1 MNTDKTNVR
10 RGRSP
15 APTGREPRRGFFRPA
30 TSLAL
35 LLLAASL
42 AACDTAPAR
51 PVLEG
56 GSQVELRS
64 IQTRAFET
72 DDREQTLRTVIATLQ
87 DLGFV
92 IDKADATLGA
102 VSATKLDGYELRMT
116 VTVRECP
123 IPDGAGGQPGDLP
136 GFLHRTGEVDV
147 SGHASGRLMR
157 RNRTPVQVDRS
168 VGRLRLPEHLYQVI
182 RPRL

>member
-64 IQTRAFET
+64 IQTRAFGT

-116 VTVRECP
+116 VTVRPKTTESLLVRASAQYQMEP
-123 IPDGAGGQPGDLP
+123 VDSPETYQDFFTALEKSM
-136 GFLHRTGEVDV
+136 FLATH
-147 SGHASGRLMR
+147 
-157 RNRTPVQVDRS
+157 QVD
-168 VGRLRLPEHLYQVI
+168 
-182 RPRL
+182 